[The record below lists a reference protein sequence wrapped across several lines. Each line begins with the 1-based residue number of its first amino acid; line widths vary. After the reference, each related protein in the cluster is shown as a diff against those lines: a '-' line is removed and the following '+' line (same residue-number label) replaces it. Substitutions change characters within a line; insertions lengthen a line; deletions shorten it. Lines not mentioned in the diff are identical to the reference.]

1 MKLLIK
7 VNLILSQIIL
17 KLIGKLIEKTIDF
30 IIYYRRH
37 KNKEKFF

>member
-17 KLIGKLIEKTIDF
+17 KLIGKLIEKNNRL
-30 IIYYRRH
+30 YYLLQ
-37 KNKEKFF
+37 KTQK